1 MLVCDHWFINSFD
14 SYHTCH
20 SLNSFVNHRCCLSPK
35 NGMTSPHVQPG
46 ASLVQVIW
54 GWDCRWPCEKHMS
67 IERLLAM
74 SLYSFRYIHTTGNYI
89 HHTLW
94 TVMGHIFIILHH
106 GTGHSFRL
114 SCVATHESMF
124 THQLCF
130 QCKRSGHYYILQPW
144 LIVHTLDK
152 RKTKGSMTI
161 QQNWQKT
168 TRCPKFRLDYHWG
181 LLLSFSSLSL
191 D

>member
-1 MLVCDHWFINSFD
+1 MKTLDLDVLVHRKHMDNRITRVD
-14 SYHTCH
+14 SYIDAVCPP
-20 SLNSFVNHRCCLSPK
+20 PK
-35 NGMTSPHVQPG
+35 NGMTSPQQPWCKSFG
-46 ASLVQVIW
+46 DGIVDVDHAKNTWQ
-54 GWDCRWPCEKHMS
+54 S

-74 SLYSFRYIHTTGNYI
+74 SLYSSYYI
-89 HHTLW
+89 
-94 TVMGHIFIILHH
+94 MGRVIVLDFHVWPHI
-106 GTGHSFRL
+106 
-114 SCVATHESMF
+114 CMF

-181 LLLSFSSLSL
+181 LFLSFSSLSL